1 MFVYGPACFLCYLKY
16 LCRKGYISASMETNL
31 EHLKLLKSRVTR
43 TIDGY
48 NAVIRELDRLQLAH
62 QQLKVENQRLEDQ
75 LEVLR
80 EELKTAKLAQALNG
94 NSDQDPRQMKLQI
107 NNYLR
112 EIDRCL
118 ALLNRD

>member
-1 MFVYGPACFLCYLKY
+1 
-16 LCRKGYISASMETNL
+16 MESNL

-48 NAVIRELDRLQLAH
+48 TAVVRELDRLQLAH

>member
-1 MFVYGPACFLCYLKY
+1 MSSQLD
-16 LCRKGYISASMETNL
+16 
-31 EHLKLLKSRVTR
+31 HLKLLKNKVSR
-43 TIDGY
+43 TIEGY
-48 NAVIRELDRLQLAH
+48 QSVSRELSRLQIAH
-62 QQLKVENQRLEDQ
+62 QQLKVENQRIESQ
-75 LEVLR
+75 LEALR

-107 NNYLR
+107 NTYLK

>member
-1 MFVYGPACFLCYLKY
+1 
-16 LCRKGYISASMETNL
+16 MESNI

-43 TIDGY
+43 TIDVY
-48 NAVIRELDRLQLAH
+48 NAVVRELDRLQLAH